1 MRLHSDFRAY
11 YDNAL
16 GYGIDDKVY
25 CERVTKKVKL
35 NIHTKLNWPLELFR
49 GVVGF
54 CGGFDLKESFRKKKQ
69 INK

>member
-16 GYGIDDKVY
+16 AYGIDDKVY
-25 CERVTKKVKL
+25 CERVIKKVKIKNAYETQL
-35 NIHTKLNWPLELFR
+35 A
-49 GVVGF
+49 VGDKYRLQQY
-54 CGGFDLKESFRKKKQ
+54 GFDLKESFRKKKQ